1 MKKKEQSS
9 FVRTADGKKLKSH
22 GTIMLPIE
30 YNKKKRNIHALI
42 VPEINKTIILGID
55 FWKIFSINA
64 IVSEISIEQAEEI
77 SLKSNLEEG
86 QKKILAETLQKF
98 EFANQKGLSYT
109 SLIEHKIDV
118 GGATPV
124 KQ

>member
-1 MKKKEQSS
+1 ME
-9 FVRTADGKKLKSH
+9 
-22 GTIMLPIE
+22 
-30 YNKKKRNIHALI
+30 NIQYQRHR
-42 VPEINKTIILGID
+42 D
-55 FWKIFSINA
+55 
-64 IVSEISIEQAEEI
+64 VSEISIEQAEEI